1 MEVVFG
7 CISSHEENSMTDD
20 LRINGERLISDLRD
34 LAEIGG
40 TPDGGVNRP
49 ALSDADL
56 AARDW
61 FAQRATE
68 AGLEVRRD
76 GAGNISAVLPA
87 ADPAARSVLF
97 GSHLDTVPFGGRY
110 DGALG
115 VVAALEVL
123 RTVREAGLRLP
134 VHLEAVSFTDEE
146 GTWLSLF
153 GSRAAAG
160 ELTAEELAQPRGMAA
175 EFNRRLEAA
184 GLTREGILA
193 ARRDPAAVKAW
204 VEVHIEQGTRLEDSG
219 TDIGV
224 VTGIV
229 GIASYWLTFVGRA
242 DHAGTTPMNRRLDA
256 LLGVAEFLRQARELI
271 ANRFPEG
278 VMNCGIVEIAPG
290 AFNIVPARARLAL
303 EFRHSDPHRF
313 EAMREALLSLAL
325 HAVEIEGLGLE
336 VEQVGVHPPVML
348 HRDVLTAV
356 EAACDVLG
364 LSSTRLPSYAGHDT
378 QAMAAIAPA
387 GMFFVP
393 SIGGASHSTRE
404 ATSDEDCVNAGNI
417 LLHAVLRLASQP

>member
-1 MEVVFG
+1 
-7 CISSHEENSMTDD
+7 
-20 LRINGERLISDLRD
+20 
-34 LAEIGG
+34 
-40 TPDGGVNRP
+40 
-49 ALSDADL
+49 
-56 AARDW
+56 
-61 FAQRATE
+61 
-68 AGLEVRRD
+68 
-76 GAGNISAVLPA
+76 
-87 ADPAARSVLF
+87 
-97 GSHLDTVPFGGRY
+97 
-110 DGALG
+110 
-115 VVAALEVL
+115 
-123 RTVREAGLRLP
+123 
-134 VHLEAVSFTDEE
+134 
-146 GTWLSLF
+146 
-153 GSRAAAG
+153 
-160 ELTAEELAQPRGMAA
+160 
-175 EFNRRLEAA
+175 
-184 GLTREGILA
+184 
-193 ARRDPAAVKAW
+193 
-204 VEVHIEQGTRLEDSG
+204 
-219 TDIGV
+219 
-224 VTGIV
+224 
-229 GIASYWLTFVGRA
+229 
-242 DHAGTTPMNRRLDA
+242 
-256 LLGVAEFLRQARELI
+256 VAEFLRQARELI